1 MPPASFG
8 PVGAVGALSVLD
20 GAPVLAAGAAVL
32 PPEAPLVEGAVP
44 PESFGPVGAVGALSV
59 LAAAPVP
66 PAAAAPVLP
75 EREPVVPAAGA
86 GFFALS
92 EPPTSLGPVVAVG
105 SLSERTP
112 PAGLAVRSYAFHSS
126 REI

>member
-1 MPPASFG
+1 MGDPPPFSRRYFVPPDSFG

-32 PPEAPLVEGAVP
+32 PAEVP
-44 PESFGPVGAVGALSV
+44 PE
-59 LAAAPVP
+59 AAAPP
-66 PAAAAPVLP
+66 LP
-75 EREPVVPAAGA
+75 EREPVVPAAGP

-112 PAGLAVRSYAFHSS
+112 PAGLALRSYALHSS